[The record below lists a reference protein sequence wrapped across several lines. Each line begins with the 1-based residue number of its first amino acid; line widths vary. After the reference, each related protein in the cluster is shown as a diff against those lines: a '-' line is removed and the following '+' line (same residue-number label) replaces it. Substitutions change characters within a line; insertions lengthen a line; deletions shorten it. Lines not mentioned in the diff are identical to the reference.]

1 MGLKQYLIKPMR
13 LKFGNLPNGAEEIV
27 IQADKT
33 QLDQWVERIL
43 FANSLDELLNP

>member
-13 LKFGNLPNGAEEIV
+13 LKFGNLPTGAEETV
-27 IQADKT
+27 MQADKA